1 MLRPTALVA
10 LLVAALSGCAEAEPT
25 PLLPPPPSTAPPAAA
40 QPVSTTPETGPPAAP
55 ASVAAAPEMAP
66 TPYTADQIRDAQK
79 KGRVYRFKMEV
90 AGQPAAEHL
99 FTFVAVDADGADIET
114 TEKDASGKPIGQPEK
129 SHATWEELRK
139 HAEFPAD
146 ATKIA
151 DETITVPAGKFD
163 CRVYTVTR
171 GTGADTTVTKF
182 YFAKELPGPP
192 VLLQTEKGGTR
203 VRTNTLLQK
212 PK

>member
-1 MLRPTALVA
+1 MLLSALFGCGE
-10 LLVAALSGCAEAEPT
+10 AAPT
-25 PLLPPPPSTAPPAAA
+25 PVLPPPPSTEPPAAL
-40 QPVSTTPETGPPAAP
+40 QPVSTTPETEPAPAP
-55 ASVAAAPEMAP
+55 AASVAAAPQMAP
-66 TPYTADQIRDAQK
+66 TPYTADQLRDAQK
-79 KGRVYRFKMEV
+79 KGRVYRFKVEFL
-90 AGQPAAEHL
+90 GKPATEHL
-99 FTFVAVDADGADIET
+99 FTFVAVDADGAEVET

-151 DETITVPAGKFD
+151 DESITIPAGKFD

-171 GTGADTTVTKF
+171 GSGADTTVTKF

-192 VLLQTEKGGTR
+192 VLLQMEKEGTR
-203 VRTNTLLQK
+203 LRTNTLLQK